1 MLFVNKLKVLT
12 LMACLVLVG
21 QGFALD
27 CATGTGWGD
36 FLTQEASKPNGKTY
50 YEIDTPEKL
59 AWFACKVTNKSLST
73 EEFKLTKS
81 LDMQGKLFI
90 PIGSGTGEDTGFKG
104 TFDGQGF
111 TISNLYVNTSEIN
124 SDISG
129 ITGKSKNGVTAYA
142 QNIGLFGILS
152 NNATVK
158 NLILKDVQI
167 YAAASSGTTG
177 LGSDKPISVGSLV
190 GWVGATDKTVVKI
203 ENIVASGFIETSG
216 ATNRVGGI
224 AGNVKHV
231 TISNCVSS
239 VSVTASGANTNVGG
253 VVGAIR
259 NDGNVTLTSCA
270 YSGDHLYTVDGSI
283 GAVAGSYENSKGTLT
298 TENLYYSDD
307 FCQEFEN
314 PDVCPGIGKLPN
326 GKTFNTEKTE
336 NLNSEDIV
344 CELNGGT
351 WNEENKICEGDTS
364 EVWSIGQ
371 SSLSMNGS
379 DGYKITFNANGGV
392 FASGAKTSKIL
403 SKNATITAD
412 EIGVP
417 TREGKKFAGW
427 ATKADTT
434 EPNPNLGVA
443 RAATVIYAVWYDY
456 YPAIFE
462 SNPDTHAADTVWV
475 PKYGTVAVEGFAVPD
490 IYLIPDPEN
499 QDHTIK
505 YYFTGWGNSSKMLEE
520 DVDPTN
526 QDTLHLADIEVTD
539 TVRLYAVWTKAKT
552 FSVTFDATLHGKT
565 DVRLV
570 KIVNEGD
577 PVSEP
582 NPNDIISDAGY
593 KVAGWC
599 EVENCTEEN
608 EYDFSRSLEGNLT
621 LYARWNI
628 IQFNIEY
635 VLFNGT
641 NGNNPSSY
649 TIEDADIVL
658 ADPTKTGSVFEGWF
672 YDDAFTNPANRIDA
686 GSTGDKTIYA
696 KWKQITYTIQYLSGN
711 TIYATAKNDT
721 KNYGETIQLKGALE
735 EYAHG
740 GCNQDG
746 WSRVDYG
753 QDGYGV
759 DYELEADYEDNA
771 NLKLFP
777 HWTCNTYTISYEIF
791 GASATNRNPPQY
803 TGPAKLTLENAF
815 DPAKKYFMDDWY
827 KEPTFKT
834 AIRDVQN
841 IDADLTVYARWYN
854 KIIYNPGSRL
864 KAVNSKLGSTTDK
877 KFWDKTHTIRSS
889 IKDFV
894 LANYTLDGWS
904 TTDNGEK
911 VYGLGDAYTTNA
923 NLTLYPHWTANTHT
937 ITYNNVET
945 SELPEGYPET
955 YTHEASVTLPVPT
968 RNGYEFLGWFVDG
981 EFNGDAVTEIPEGQT
996 EDKEF
1001 FAKWSDPI
1009 EYAITYVGAEDLENL
1024 NPTSYTVLENDLA
1037 LLPVAKSGFKFL
1049 GWFNASDELVE
1060 SISAGSTGDITL
1072 TAKWAGFPITVA
1084 TYGGVTI
1091 LENEDGTKTAAID
1104 ASSMETVEIAEDVS
1118 VDNVTFD
1125 RAFTVGATSTIML
1138 PFSIATSK
1146 VSGGKFY
1153 EFADLQKNEETGRW
1167 AASVKPPEQS
1177 ELQANKPYLFIPEET
1192 SIVFNLGGEPV
1203 SLNTSVM
1210 NPSTSGN
1217 WSFKGVY
1224 EKTVFTEEHPELGK
1238 AYGFAAENKDGFK
1251 LGQFVKFGSGAWLR
1265 PFRAY
1270 LAYNESGALAKSTRS
1285 VRASLVNGELPET
1298 IDVEIQDGTTRVI
1311 GGGTLNTRTGEI
1323 KMDRWYDMNGR
1334 RLNSKP
1340 TTRGTYYYN
1349 GKRIVVR

>member
-443 RAATVIYAVWYDY
+443 RAATTIYAVWYDFY
-456 YPAIFE
+456 TVSFE
-462 SNPDTHAADTVWV
+462 TNPETHATETVQV
-475 PKYGTVAVEGFAVPD
+475 PKHGTVSVEGFTVPAT
-490 IYLIPDPEN
+490 YTVADPQN
-499 QDHTIK
+499 PGTPIK
-505 YYFTGWGNSSKMLEE
+505 YYFTGWGNRSKML
-520 DVDPTN
+520 DVGVDPTAE
-526 QDTLHLADIEVTD
+526 DTVHLADIDVVD
-539 TVRLYAVWTKAKT
+539 NVNLYAVWTKAKT

-565 DVRLV
+565 DVRII

-582 NPNDIISDAGY
+582 DPNDIISDAGY
-593 KVAGWC
+593 EVAGWC
-599 EVENCTEEN
+599 LVEACTESN
-608 EYDFSRSLEGNLT
+608 EYDFDSPLEGNLL
-621 LYARWNI
+621 LYARWNV
-628 IQFNIEY
+628 IQYSITYENM
-635 VLFNGT
+635 NGAS
-641 NGNNPSSY
+641 NADNPSNYNVGSD
-649 TIEDADIVL
+649 EIVF
-658 ADPTKTGSVFEGWF
+658 AAPTKVGSVFEGWF
-672 YDDAFTNPANRIDA
+672 YDAEFTNPATQIET

-696 KWKQITYTIQYLSGN
+696 KWMQITYTIQYLSGN
-711 TIYATAKNDT
+711 TIYATAKNVT
-721 KNYGETIQLKGALE
+721 KNHGETIQLNGALDE
-735 EYAHG
+735 FAHN
-740 GCNQDG
+740 GCSQDG

-753 QDGYGV
+753 QDGYGI
-759 DYELEADYEDNA
+759 DYELGADYEDNA

-777 HWTCNTYTISYEIF
+777 HWTCNTYTITYEIF
-791 GASATNRNPPQY
+791 GASATNRNPTQY
-803 TGPAKLTLENAF
+803 MGPAKLTLENAF
-815 DPAKKYFMDDWY
+815 DPAKKYFFMDNWY

-841 IDADLTVYARWYN
+841 IDADLTLYARWYN
-854 KIIYNPGSRL
+854 KITYTPGSNVSGAKNL
-864 KAVNSKLGSTTDK
+864 EEK
-877 KFWDKTHTIRSS
+877 KDFDKTYKFKTS
-889 IKDFV
+889 IDKYV
-894 LANYTLDGWS
+894 RANYTLDGWS
-904 TTDNGEK
+904 LTDGGEK

-923 NLTLYPHWTANTHT
+923 NLTLYPHWVESRDSVQYGAVK
-937 ITYNNVET
+937 IYTYATDGRKEAVINGNYTGTDAVEI
-945 SELPEGYPET
+945 SSDISVK
-955 YTHEASVTLPVPT
+955 SVTLDRTFNAGKIATLFVPFEIDAENVAGT
-968 RNGYEFLGWFVDG
+968 EVYKFKTVVKSDVDNRWK
-981 EFNGDAVTEIPEGQT
+981 FKVSTATKIMPNTPYVIIPEGTQ
-996 EDKEF
+996 
-1001 FAKWSDPI
+1001 
-1009 EYAITYVGAEDLENL
+1009 
-1024 NPTSYTVLENDLA
+1024 
-1037 LLPVAKSGFKFL
+1037 
-1049 GWFNASDELVE
+1049 
-1060 SISAGSTGDITL
+1060 
-1072 TAKWAGFPITVA
+1072 
-1084 TYGGVTI
+1084 
-1091 LENEDGTKTAAID
+1091 
-1104 ASSMETVEIAEDVS
+1104 
-1118 VDNVTFD
+1118 VTFD
-1125 RAFTVGATSTIML
+1125 IPTSVTLNTTTEGEATAANNWEFIGAYQYEKFTIDNNNPIYL
-1138 PFSIATSK
+1138 
-1146 VSGGKFY
+1146 
-1153 EFADLQKNEETGRW
+1153 FANEER
-1167 AASVKPPEQS
+1167 
-1177 ELQANKPYLFIPEET
+1177 
-1192 SIVFNLGGEPV
+1192 
-1203 SLNTSVM
+1203 
-1210 NPSTSGN
+1210 
-1217 WSFKGVY
+1217 
-1224 EKTVFTEEHPELGK
+1224 
-1238 AYGFAAENKDGFK
+1238 DGAK
-1251 LGQFVKFGSGAWLR
+1251 LGEFVKIAEGAFIN
-1265 PFRAY
+1265 PMRAY
-1270 LAYNESGALAKSTRS
+1270 LVYHKTLAKS
-1285 VRASLVNGELPET
+1285 ASGSLGSNILLPDELDIEIEDENGIVVQT
-1298 IDVEIQDGTTRVI
+1298 GK
-1311 GGGTLNTRTGEI
+1311 LNTVTGEVR
-1323 KMDRWYDMNGR
+1323 MDRWYDLKGR
-1334 RLNSKP
+1334 KLNSKP
-1340 TTRGTYYYN
+1340 TVKGTYYKN
-1349 GKRIVVR
+1349 GKRVIVK

>member
-12 LMACLVLVG
+12 LMTCLVLVG

-27 CATGTGWGD
+27 CVNSTGWGD
-36 FLTQEASKPNGKTY
+36 FLIQAADKDTTDGY

-59 AWFACKVTNKSLST
+59 AWVSCKVTNKALSS
-73 EEFKLTKS
+73 EKFKLTKS

-124 SDISG
+124 SDISS

-152 NNATVK
+152 TNAMVK

-443 RAATVIYAVWYDY
+443 RAATVIYAVWYDFY
-456 YPAIFE
+456 TVSFE
-462 SNPDTHAADTVWV
+462 TNPETHATETVQV
-475 PKYGTVAVEGFAVPD
+475 PKHGTVSVEGFTVPAT
-490 IYLIPDPEN
+490 YTVADPQN
-499 QDHTIK
+499 PGTPIK
-505 YYFTGWGNSSKMLEE
+505 YYFTGWGNRSKML
-520 DVDPTN
+520 DVGVDPTAE
-526 QDTLHLADIEVTD
+526 DTVHLADIDVVD
-539 TVRLYAVWTKAKT
+539 NVNLYAVWTKAKT

-565 DVRLV
+565 DVRII

-582 NPNDIISDAGY
+582 DPNDIISDAGY
-593 KVAGWC
+593 EVAGWC
-599 EVENCTEEN
+599 LVEACTESN
-608 EYDFSRSLEGNLT
+608 EYDFDSPLEGNLL
-621 LYARWNI
+621 LYARWNV
-628 IQFNIEY
+628 IQYSITYENM
-635 VLFNGT
+635 NGAS
-641 NGNNPSSY
+641 NADNPSNYNVGS
-649 TIEDADIVL
+649 DDIVF
-658 ADPTKTGSVFEGWF
+658 AAPTKVGSVFEGWF
-672 YDDAFTNPANRIDA
+672 YDAEFTNPATQIET

-696 KWKQITYTIQYLSGN
+696 KWMQITYTIQYLSGN
-711 TIYATAKNDT
+711 TIYATAKNVT
-721 KNYGETIQLKGALE
+721 KNHGATIQLNGALDE
-735 EYAHG
+735 FAHN
-740 GCNQDG
+740 GCTQDG

-777 HWTCNTYTISYEIF
+777 HWTCNAYTITYELF
-791 GASATNRNPPQY
+791 GAPATNRNPTQY

-815 DPAKKYFMDDWY
+815 DPAKKYFFMDNWY
-827 KEPTFKT
+827 KDPTFKT
-834 AIRDVQN
+834 AIRDIQN
-841 IDADLTVYARWYN
+841 IDADLTLYARWYN
-854 KIIYNPGSRL
+854 KITYKPGSNVSGAKNL
-864 KAVNSKLGSTTDK
+864 EEK
-877 KFWDKTHTIRSS
+877 KYFDNTYTFKSS
-889 IKDFV
+889 IDKYV
-894 LANYTLDGWS
+894 RANYTLDGWS
-904 TTDNGEK
+904 TTDGGDK
-911 VYGLGDAYTTNA
+911 VYELGGKYNTNE
-923 NLTLYPHWTANTHT
+923 NLTLYPHWVESCDSTKIGAVTIYTYATDGRKEAVMDGEYGSSENTDEVQFPNDVFT
-937 ITYNNVET
+937 D
-945 SELPEGYPET
+945 PEG
-955 YTHEASVTLPVPT
+955 
-968 RNGYEFLGWFVDG
+968 
-981 EFNGDAVTEIPEGQT
+981 
-996 EDKEF
+996 
-1001 FAKWSDPI
+1001 
-1009 EYAITYVGAEDLENL
+1009 LEVSKIIL
-1024 NPTSYTVLENDLA
+1024 NR
-1037 LLPVAKSGFKFL
+1037 KF
-1049 GWFNASDELVE
+1049 
-1060 SISAGSTGDITL
+1060 
-1072 TAKWAGFPITVA
+1072 
-1084 TYGGVTI
+1084 TI
-1091 LENEDGTKTAAID
+1091 GT
-1104 ASSMETVEIAEDVS
+1104 M
-1118 VDNVTFD
+1118 
-1125 RAFTVGATSTIML
+1125 STIML
-1138 PFSIATSK
+1138 PFTIDVNNVHGGVFYRFKRVDIVNGERKVIIGKVKTSSI
-1146 VSGGKFY
+1146 G
-1153 EFADLQKNEETGRW
+1153 
-1167 AASVKPPEQS
+1167 
-1177 ELQANKPYLFIPEET
+1177 ANTPYMFMPEEEEMT
-1192 SIVFNLGGEPV
+1192 FDGSVT
-1203 SLNTSVM
+1203 LNTTTD
-1210 NPSTSGN
+1210 PSETLITEDGN
-1217 WSFKGVY
+1217 WEFKGTY
-1224 EKTVFTEEHPELGK
+1224 KYIKFNGSDNVF
-1238 AYGFAAENKDGFK
+1238 GFAGQARSGAKV
-1251 LGQFVKFGSGAWLR
+1251 GQFVQNGGNGADILSM
-1265 PFRAY
+1265 RAY
-1270 LAYNESGALAKSTRS
+1270 LENYESNSMLKSNRMMK
-1285 VRASLVNGELPET
+1285 RATFGLPTE
-1298 IDVEIQDGTTRVI
+1298 IDVEIENEEGTTVAK
-1311 GGGTLNTRTGEI
+1311 GKLNTITGDLRIEGWF
-1323 KMDRWYDMNGR
+1323 DLNGR
-1334 RLNSKP
+1334 RLNAKP
-1340 TTRGTYYYN
+1340 TVQGNYYHK
-1349 GKRIVVR
+1349 GKRVIVK

>member
-1 MLFVNKLKVLT
+1 MRKFTKATT
-12 LMACLVLVG
+12 LCVMIGLLAVG
-21 QGFALD
+21 QAFALD

-36 FLTQEASKPNGKTY
+36 FLTQEATKGSDDY

-59 AWFACKVTNKSLST
+59 AWVSCKVTNKALSS
-73 EEFKLTKS
+73 EKFKLTKS

-124 SDISG
+124 SDTSS

-152 NNATVK
+152 TNAMVK

-443 RAATVIYAVWYDY
+443 RAATVIYAVWYDFY
-456 YPAIFE
+456 TVSFE
-462 SNPDTHAADTVWV
+462 TNPETHATETVQV
-475 PKYGTVAVEGFAVPD
+475 PKHGTVSVEGFTVPAT
-490 IYLIPDPEN
+490 YTVADPQN
-499 QDHTIK
+499 PGTPIK
-505 YYFTGWGNSSKMLEE
+505 YYFTGWGNRSKML
-520 DVDPTN
+520 DVGVDPTAE
-526 QDTLHLADIEVTD
+526 DTVHLADIDVVD
-539 TVRLYAVWTKAKT
+539 NVNLYAVWTKAKT

-565 DVRLV
+565 DVRLI
-570 KIVNEGD
+570 KIVIEGD
-577 PVSEP
+577 PVSKP
-582 NPNDIISDAGY
+582 NSDDFITDAGY

-599 EVENCTEEN
+599 VDVNCTEEYN
-608 EYDFSRSLEGNLT
+608 FDLPLEGNLT
-621 LYARWNI
+621 LYARWDV
-628 IQFNIEY
+628 
-635 VLFNGT
+635 VLYSISYENMNGAS
-641 NGNNPSSY
+641 NAGNPSNYNIGSG
-649 TIEDADIVL
+649 DIVF
-658 ADPTKTGSVFEGWF
+658 ADPTKVGSVFEGWF
-672 YDDAFTNPANRIDA
+672 YDAEFTNPATQIET

-696 KWKQITYTIQYLSGN
+696 KWMQITYTIQYLSGN
-711 TIYATAKNDT
+711 TIYATAKNVT
-721 KNYGETIQLKGALE
+721 KNHGETIQLNGALDE
-735 EYAHG
+735 FAHN
-740 GCNQDG
+740 GCSQDG

-753 QDGYGV
+753 QDGYGI
-759 DYELEADYEDNA
+759 DYELGADYEDNA

-777 HWTCNTYTISYEIF
+777 HWTCNTYTITYEIF
-791 GASATNRNPPQY
+791 GASATNRNPTQY
-803 TGPAKLTLENAF
+803 MGPAKLTLENAF
-815 DPAKKYFMDDWY
+815 DPAKKYFFMDNWY
-827 KEPTFKT
+827 KDPTFKT
-834 AIRDVQN
+834 AIRDIQN
-841 IDADLTVYARWYN
+841 IDADLTLYARWYN
-854 KIIYNPGSRL
+854 KITYKPGSNVSGAKNL
-864 KAVNSKLGSTTDK
+864 EEK
-877 KFWDKTHTIRSS
+877 KYFDNTYTFKSS
-889 IKDFV
+889 IDKYV
-894 LANYTLDGWS
+894 RANYTLDGWS
-904 TTDNGEK
+904 TTDGGDKVYELGEK
-911 VYGLGDAYTTNA
+911 YTANK
-923 NLTLYPHWTANTHT
+923 NLTLYPHWVENREVVLQSGAVTVYEYASDNRKEAVINGNYGGGDEPNLDEADETVISSD
-937 ITYNNVET
+937 ITVN
-945 SELPEGYPET
+945 
-955 YTHEASVTLPVPT
+955 SVTLNRTFNSGKIATLYVPFEIDAENVAGT
-968 RNGYEFLGWFVDG
+968 EVYKFKTVVKSDVDNRWK
-981 EFNGDAVTEIPEGQT
+981 FKVSTATKIMPNTPYVIIPEGTQVTFNIT
-996 EDKEF
+996 E
-1001 FAKWSDPI
+1001 PV
-1009 EYAITYVGAEDLENL
+1009 TL
-1024 NPTSYTVLENDLA
+1024 NTTT
-1037 LLPVAKSGFKFL
+1037 
-1049 GWFNASDELVE
+1049 
-1060 SISAGSTGDITL
+1060 AGE
-1072 TAKWAGFPITVA
+1072 A
-1084 TYGGVTI
+1084 
-1091 LENEDGTKTAAID
+1091 TAANNWEFIGAYQYEKFTID
-1104 ASSMETVEIAEDVS
+1104 NNNPIYLFANEERDGAKLGEFVKIAEG
-1118 VDNVTFD
+1118 
-1125 RAFTVGATSTIML
+1125 AFI
-1138 PFSIATSK
+1138 
-1146 VSGGKFY
+1146 
-1153 EFADLQKNEETGRW
+1153 
-1167 AASVKPPEQS
+1167 
-1177 ELQANKPYLFIPEET
+1177 
-1192 SIVFNLGGEPV
+1192 
-1203 SLNTSVM
+1203 
-1210 NPSTSGN
+1210 NP
-1217 WSFKGVY
+1217 
-1224 EKTVFTEEHPELGK
+1224 L
-1238 AYGFAAENKDGFK
+1238 
-1251 LGQFVKFGSGAWLR
+1251 
-1265 PFRAY
+1265 RAY
-1270 LAYNESGALAKSTRS
+1270 LVYHKTLAKS
-1285 VRASLVNGELPET
+1285 ASGTLGSNILLPDELDIEIENENGIVVQT
-1298 IDVEIQDGTTRVI
+1298 
-1311 GGGTLNTRTGEI
+1311 GTLNTVTGEVR
-1323 KMDRWYDMNGR
+1323 MDRWFDLKGR
-1334 RLNSKP
+1334 KLNSKP
-1340 TTRGTYYYN
+1340 TVKGTYYKN
-1349 GKRIVVR
+1349 GKRVIVK

>member
-1 MLFVNKLKVLT
+1 MKNWSFLNKFVLI
-12 LMACLVLVG
+12 AGLVLAS

-124 SDISG
+124 SDISS

-142 QNIGLFGILS
+142 QNVGLFGILS
-152 NNATVK
+152 TNAMVK

-443 RAATVIYAVWYDY
+443 RAATTIYAVWYDY

-462 SNPDTHAADTVWV
+462 SNPETHATDTVWV
-475 PKYGTVAVEGFAVPD
+475 PKYGTVAVEGFAVPET
-490 IYLIPDPEN
+490 YTVPDPEN

-520 DVDPTN
+520 DVDPSD

-570 KIVNEGD
+570 KIVNEGEA
-577 PVSEP
+577 VSEP
-582 NPNDIISDAGY
+582 DPNDIISDAGY

-608 EYDFSRSLEGNLT
+608 EYEFSRSLKNNLT
-621 LYARWNI
+621 LYARWNVVTY
-628 IQFNIEY
+628 NINYELY
-635 VLFNGT
+635 NGT

-658 ADPTKTGSVFEGWF
+658 ADPTKIGSVFEGWF

-711 TIYATAKNDT
+711 TIYATAKSVT
-721 KNYGETIQLKGALE
+721 KNYGETIQLNGALDE
-735 EYAHG
+735 FVHG
-740 GCNQDG
+740 GCTQDG

-759 DYELEADYEDNA
+759 DYELGANYEDNA

-777 HWTCNTYTISYEIF
+777 HWTCNAYTITYELF
-791 GASATNRNPPQY
+791 GAPATNRNPTQY

-815 DPAKKYFMDDWY
+815 DPAKKYFFMDNWY
-827 KEPTFKT
+827 KDPTFKT
-834 AIRDVQN
+834 AIRDIQN
-841 IDADLTVYARWYN
+841 IDADLTLYAQWYN

-904 TTDNGEK
+904 TTDGGDKVYELGEK
-911 VYGLGDAYTTNA
+911 YTTNE
-923 NLTLYPHWTANTHT
+923 NLTLYPHWVESRDSVQYGAVK
-937 ITYNNVET
+937 IYTYAT
-945 SELPEGYPET
+945 DGRK
-955 YTHEASVTLPVPT
+955 EAVI
-968 RNGYEFLGWFVDG
+968 DG
-981 EFNGDAVTEIPEGQT
+981 NSIESTNIPE
-996 EDKEF
+996 D
-1001 FAKWSDPI
+1001 I
-1009 EYAITYVGAEDLENL
+1009 EV
-1024 NPTSYTVLENDLA
+1024 
-1037 LLPVAKSGFKFL
+1037 
-1049 GWFNASDELVE
+1049 
-1060 SISAGSTGDITL
+1060 
-1072 TAKWAGFPITVA
+1072 
-1084 TYGGVTI
+1084 
-1091 LENEDGTKTAAID
+1091 
-1104 ASSMETVEIAEDVS
+1104 DV
-1118 VDNVTFD
+1118 VTFD
-1125 RAFTVGATSTIML
+1125 RTFPVGNRSTIVL
-1138 PFSIATSK
+1138 PFDIAVANTH
-1146 VSGGKFY
+1146 GGKFNILSTITDNFDTIGLSQKTQQLYAY
-1153 EFADLQKNEETGRW
+1153 EPYVVLADEPTLTFDGPVTLKKTVDGEKQIG
-1167 AASVKPPEQS
+1167 
-1177 ELQANKPYLFIPEET
+1177 T
-1192 SIVFNLGGEPV
+1192 SDWYFVPAYEKIVFGEREDLLGR
-1203 SLNTSVM
+1203 
-1210 NPSTSGN
+1210 
-1217 WSFKGVY
+1217 
-1224 EKTVFTEEHPELGK
+1224 
-1238 AYGFAAENKDGFK
+1238 AYGFTAKAVNEFSV
-1251 LGQFVKFGSGAWLR
+1251 GQFVKAGKNAWIGSMKAYLVYRGELSGSSATKSAVGSG
-1265 PFRAY
+1265 F
-1270 LAYNESGALAKSTRS
+1270 GTM
-1285 VRASLVNGELPET
+1285 LPDE
-1298 IDVEIQDGTTRVI
+1298 INVVVQDEQGNIVERGVLDTK
-1311 GGGTLNTRTGEI
+1311 TGEFH
-1323 KMDRWYDMNGR
+1323 MDRWYDLQGRKLNG
-1334 RLNSKP
+1334 KP
-1340 TTRGTYYYN
+1340 QTQGTYYHN
-1349 GKRIVVR
+1349 GKRVIVK